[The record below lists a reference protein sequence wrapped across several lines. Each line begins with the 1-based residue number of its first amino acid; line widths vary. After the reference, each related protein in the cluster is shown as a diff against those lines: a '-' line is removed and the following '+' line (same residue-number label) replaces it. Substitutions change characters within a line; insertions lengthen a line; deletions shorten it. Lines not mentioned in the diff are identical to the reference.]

1 MNEEI
6 KNIAKQNNIRLW
18 KVAERLGISDSNFS
32 RMLRYKLSKEDRDK
46 ILAIIKEL
54 NMDDQ

>member
-54 NMDDQ
+54 NMDD